1 MTKQTVSENMVNKII
16 IDTRLQILDKRRA
29 FRLQRIISDTRSQ
42 MIKKGT
48 QLQRIDD
55 IKFGKPLNYNYDH
68 VRDISCKHKSITFY
82 NK

>member
-1 MTKQTVSENMVNKII
+1 MVNKII

-48 QLQRIDD
+48 QLQSIDD

-68 VRDISCKHKSITFY
+68 VSDISCQHRSITFY